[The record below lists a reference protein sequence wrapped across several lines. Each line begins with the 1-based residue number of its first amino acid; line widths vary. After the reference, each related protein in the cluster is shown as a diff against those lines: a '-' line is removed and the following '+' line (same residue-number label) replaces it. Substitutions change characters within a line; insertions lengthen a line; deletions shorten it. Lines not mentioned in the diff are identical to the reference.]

1 MSDPVQESLSASLSA
16 SPSAS
21 LNDTGRSSTLG
32 PGSSERMRRIHLIH
46 LVGIGG
52 SGMGGIAEVL
62 VNLGYDVQGSDLKAN
77 AVTQRLARLGAKI
90 FIGHAAE
97 HLGKAD
103 VVVVSSAVQRSNP
116 EVAAALANRIPVVPR
131 AEMLGELMRFR
142 YSVAVA
148 GTHGKTTTTS
158 LVASVLAEGGL
169 DPTFVIGGRLKSA
182 DSNARLGAGRFL
194 VAEADESDA
203 SFMHLQPMIAI
214 VTNIDN
220 DHLATHDGDFSRLKQ
235 SFVDFLHNLPFY
247 GLAVLCTDDEHVSSI
262 LESVGRPFVTYG
274 LTESA
279 DVRAVNVVRAGL
291 QSHYEALRVGREP
304 LKLTINLPGRH
315 NVLNSLAAVA
325 VGTELGIADA
335 AIQKALINFQ
345 GIDRRLQQLGELEWA
360 GGRALLVDD
369 YGHHPT
375 EIAASLDAVRQAW
388 PARRLVLAFQP
399 HRYSRTRDLLD
410 DFGRALSGCDA
421 LLVTEVY
428 AAGEMPI
435 AGADGR
441 AICRAVRSRGLKEPV
456 FVERVDELAE
466 ALRGVLHDG
475 DVVLTMGAGN
485 IGVVAQELKSRLAA
499 GGGA

>member
-1 MSDPVQESLSASLSA
+1 MSDPVTTGVSAG
-16 SPSAS
+16 PSAS
-21 LNDTGRSSTLG
+21 LNDTGLNSTLG
-32 PGSSERMRRIHLIH
+32 AGRSERMRRIHLIH

-62 VNLGYDVQGSDLKAN
+62 VNLGYDVQGSDLKPN

-116 EVAAALANRIPVVPR
+116 EVAAALAKRVPVVPR

-220 DHLATHDGDFSRLKQ
+220 DHLATHDGDFARLKQ

-247 GLAVLCTDDEHVSSI
+247 GLAVLCTDDEHVGSI

-274 LTESA
+274 LAETA

-291 QSHYEALRVGREP
+291 QSHYEALRAGREP

-325 VGTELGIADA
+325 VATELGIADA
-335 AIQKALINFQ
+335 AIHKALVNFQ
-345 GIDRRLQQLGELEWA
+345 GIDRRLQQLGELEWS

-375 EIAASLDAVRQAW
+375 EIAATLEAVRQGW

-410 DFGRALSGCDA
+410 DFGRALSGCDV

-428 AAGEMPI
+428 AAGESPI

-441 AICRAVRSRGLKEPV
+441 AICRAVRSRGLLEPV

-466 ALRGVLHDG
+466 ALRAVLHDG
-475 DVVLTMGAGN
+475 DLLLTMGAGN
-485 IGVVAQELKSRLAA
+485 IGTVSQDLKSRLAA
-499 GGGA
+499 GAGP